1 MSDTT
6 PNTGNRNDQTWDENP
21 SNNGEVR
28 EPADNPE
35 ATEARATEQHSDE
48 HHAAN
53 ETDPNGFTGTGSHAA
68 ASEPEASPAYRADT
82 GHDETLTHEPYRPAA
97 TVGTGVTTAAAATPA
112 AAPVAP
118 PAPEYTPRDE
128 YPEYSP
134 TKTKPAAQAA
144 TPTATQTATQQ
155 PIYVQAPTP
164 PRNRGNR
171 AAGILV
177 ALLSTVVYAA
187 LYAIVAMIIVGVNVS
202 TAADATATFS
212 EFIVLPVFYIPVIFF
227 FLALSVL
234 VALVNRGGWWA
245 YVLFGFVVA
254 AVVYLSYIGGA
265 LLTQQAWNYTPDE
278 AARFVGTLW
287 LNPLAIAAAVI
298 AREVPIW
305 AGAWIARRGRLVT
318 ERNAAAKTEYER
330 QLAEG
335 PQLTRSA

>member
-6 PNTGNRNDQTWDENP
+6 PNNGNRNDQNRDENP
-21 SNNGEVR
+21 SDAGEAR
-28 EPADNPE
+28 EPTDSPE
-35 ATEARATEQHSDE
+35 STEQHSDE
-48 HHAAN
+48 RHAAT

-68 ASEPEASPAYRADT
+68 ASEPEAASADRSDT
-82 GHDETLTHEPYRPAA
+82 GQDETLTHEPYRPAA
-97 TVGTGVTTAAAATPA
+97 TVGTGAATAAAAA
-112 AAPVAP
+112 AAP

-134 TKTKPAAQAA
+134 TKTQPAVQAE
-144 TPTATQTATQQ
+144 TPTAAQTPTAQ

-171 AAGILV
+171 APGILV
-177 ALLSTVVYAA
+177 AALATVVYAA
-187 LYAIVAMIIVGVNVS
+187 VYALVAMIVVGVNVDS
-202 TAADATATFS
+202 AAEATARFT
-212 EFIVLPVFYIPVIFF
+212 EFVIRPVFYIPVFF
-227 FLALSVL
+227 FFIALAVL

-254 AVVYLSYIGGA
+254 AVVYFSYIGGA
-265 LLTQQAWNYTPDE
+265 LLTVQAWNYSPEE
-278 AARFVGTLW
+278 AVRFVNTLW

-305 AGAWIARRGRLVT
+305 AGAWIARSGRSVT
-318 ERNAAAKTEYER
+318 ARNAETRAEYER

-335 PQLTRSA
+335 PKLTRSA